1 MTKDVIQSLVR
12 HILTALGALVVSR
25 GLVAQSESEAIVGG
39 VVASIGLGWS
49 IWDKFK
55 NKV

>member
-1 MTKDVIQSLVR
+1 MTKEVIQSLVR

-25 GLVAQSESEAIVGG
+25 GLVVQSDSEAIVGG

-49 IWDKFK
+49 VWDKFK
-55 NKV
+55 NRN

>member
-1 MTKDVIQSLVR
+1 MTKEVIQSLAR

-25 GLVAQSESEAIVGG
+25 GVVVQSDAEAIVGG

-49 IWDKFK
+49 VWDKFK
-55 NKV
+55 NRN

>member
-55 NKV
+55 NKA

>member
-25 GLVAQSESEAIVGG
+25 GLVVQSDAEAIVGG
-39 VVASIGLGWS
+39 VVASIGLGLS
-49 IWDKFK
+49 VWDKFK
-55 NKV
+55 NRK

>member
-25 GLVAQSESEAIVGG
+25 GVVVQSDAEAIVGG

-49 IWDKFK
+49 VWDKFK
-55 NKV
+55 NRN